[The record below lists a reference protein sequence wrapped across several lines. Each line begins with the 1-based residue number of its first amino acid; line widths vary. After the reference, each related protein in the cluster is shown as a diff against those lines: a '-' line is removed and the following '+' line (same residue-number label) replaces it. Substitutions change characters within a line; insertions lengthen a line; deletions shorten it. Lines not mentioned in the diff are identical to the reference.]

1 MHLKNNNTKN
11 NYYGTFLGGY
21 TGSSVHNNTS
31 GKKNNTGGGGSSTS
45 GKISSNNSKNNN
57 NSSNKNKNTGGGGS
71 STGGKASSN
80 NSKSN
85 NNSSNK
91 NKNTGGGGSSTS
103 GKITNNSSSNSSKNN
118 TGRGGSSTSGQIS
131 NNNRGSS
138 SRSSSNSSSR
148 STSGITPTTIKNAD
162 NRVTG
167 YSKASSGYKSSNNTY
182 TPSKGAT
189 PTSIKSADNIK
200 TGYKQADSGYRY
212 LRTAKA
218 EILDKNGYYIDG
230 SIGNNFKRNLAYDE
244 FDLYKDINSRGKNI
258 KANDLYSFVNS
269 ISKHTPVYYE
279 KGEKLYVVD
288 SKTAGT
294 LSVGPGIVLKY
305 NNDYFKKYGLDVS
318 NLREGAAIP
327 ASIVDKVTNDILADK
342 RKYVLNVLETN
353 NIKGLSDSQIDA
365 LTSRAYSV
373 GNISNFPNMYK
384 QYGNTEELYKN
395 YLSTVNG
402 KDTIYEKE
410 LTERRNAEINLFKNG
425 YSSVE
430 KENLRPGLTPTA
442 INKLEKIKRS
452 KKTPTAIN
460 SQDRL
465 KDGYVNNDGI
475 SSNLRP
481 GLTPTAINKI
491 EKIKRSKKT
500 PTAIN
505 SQDRLKDGY
514 VNNDGI
520 SSNLRPGLTPSE
532 INRQDKIKNQ
542 ENVIKKGGVKDPLAD
557 YLEELKAKGIDTS
570 DITDSSKSPQERSH
584 AVPSSYYSDGH
595 SLIEFNEGHTPL
607 SADGMYYMVAEDP
620 GEGHP
625 LAVGKGVLL
634 MANKDLFAE
643 EGINVDDYAAVG
655 RYLEVEKVDR
665 VGKRIEEN
673 KRNEILKMAQDNDI
687 VLTDYQVDALISRSY
702 QFGNVNDFPAAYKA
716 ANGDID
722 TFVNNYMLSGGGE
735 SNRRQREADVFK
747 NGYV

>member
-1 MHLKNNNTKN
+1 MHLMNNEENHFFGVYDNDKYYVNKRTSKKTNNNN
-11 NYYGTFLGGY
+11 NKSKGT
-21 TGSSVHNNTS
+21 SKSTS
-31 GKKNNTGGGGSSTS
+31 KPSGGGSKST
-45 GKISSNNSKNNN
+45 
-57 NSSNKNKNTGGGGS
+57 T
-71 STGGKASSN
+71 
-80 NSKSN
+80 
-85 NNSSNK
+85 
-91 NKNTGGGGSSTS
+91 
-103 GKITNNSSSNSSKNN
+103 SSSNGNK
-118 TGRGGSSTSGQIS
+118 
-131 NNNRGSS
+131 SS
-138 SRSSSNSSSR
+138 S
-148 STSGITPTTIKNAD
+148 
-162 NRVTG
+162 
-167 YSKASSGYKSSNNTY
+167 
-182 TPSKGAT
+182 GAT
-189 PTSIKSADNIK
+189 PTSIKNADNRK
-200 TGYKQADSGYRY
+200 TGYKPADSGYQY
-212 LRTAKA
+212 LKTAKA
-218 EILDKNGYYIDG
+218 KILNKKDHYIDG
-230 SIGNNFKRNLAYDE
+230 SIGHNFKRKLAYDE
-244 FDLYKDINSRGKNI
+244 FDLYNDINIRGKNR
-258 KANDLYSFVNS
+258 KANDLYSFINS
-269 ISKHTPVYYE
+269 VSKHTPIYYE

-288 SKTAGT
+288 NKTAGT

-481 GLTPTAINKI
+481 GLTP
-491 EKIKRSKKT
+491 
-500 PTAIN
+500 
-505 SQDRLKDGY
+505 
-514 VNNDGI
+514 
-520 SSNLRPGLTPSE
+520 SE

-557 YLEELKAKGIDTS
+557 YLEELKAKGINTS

-584 AVPSSYYSDGH
+584 AAPSSYYNDGH
-595 SLIEFNEGHTPL
+595 SLIEFSEGHTPL
-607 SADGMYYMVAEDP
+607 SADGKSYMVDLDP
-620 GEGHP
+620 GSGHP

-634 MANKDLFAE
+634 KANEALFAQ
-643 EGINVDDYAAVG
+643 EGIDVNNYKAGDYLPVDV
-655 RYLEVEKVDR
+655 VDR
-665 VGKRIEEN
+665 VGMRIEEN
-673 KRNEILKMAQDNDI
+673 KRNEILKMAQDNNI

-702 QFGNVNDFPAAYKA
+702 QFGNVDGFPAAYKA

-722 TFVNNYMLSGGGE
+722 TFVNNYMLSGGGD

>member
-1 MHLKNNNTKN
+1 MHLMNNEENHFFGVYDNDKYYVNKRTSKKPNNNN
-11 NYYGTFLGGY
+11 NKSKGT
-21 TGSSVHNNTS
+21 SKSTS
-31 GKKNNTGGGGSSTS
+31 KPSGGGSKST
-45 GKISSNNSKNNN
+45 
-57 NSSNKNKNTGGGGS
+57 T
-71 STGGKASSN
+71 
-80 NSKSN
+80 
-85 NNSSNK
+85 
-91 NKNTGGGGSSTS
+91 
-103 GKITNNSSSNSSKNN
+103 SSS
-118 TGRGGSSTSGQIS
+118 SG
-131 NNNRGSS
+131 NKSS
-138 SRSSSNSSSR
+138 S
-148 STSGITPTTIKNAD
+148 GATPTSVKNAD
-162 NRVTG
+162 NRATG
-167 YSKASSGYKSSNNTY
+167 YKPASSGYKSTTSSSNGY
-182 TPSKGAT
+182 KPSSGAT
-189 PTSIKSADNIK
+189 PTSIKNADNRK
-200 TGYKQADSGYRY
+200 TGYKPADSGYQY

-218 EILDKNGYYIDG
+218 KILNKKGHYTDG
-230 SIGNNFKRNLAYDE
+230 GIGHNFKRKLAYDE
-244 FDLYKDINSRGKNI
+244 FDLYNDINIRGKNI

-318 NLREGAAIP
+318 NLREGATIP

-373 GNISNFPNMYK
+373 GNISNFPSMYK
-384 QYGNTEELYKN
+384 QYGNTEELYNN

-410 LTERRNAEINLFKNG
+410 LTERRNAEIDLFKNG

-430 KENLRPGLTPTA
+430 EEKE
-442 INKLEKIKRS
+442 
-452 KKTPTAIN
+452 
-460 SQDRL
+460 
-465 KDGYVNNDGI
+465 
-475 SSNLRP
+475 NLRP

-491 EKIKRSKKT
+491 EKIKRSKKS

-520 SSNLRPGLTPSE
+520 LSNLRPGLTPSE

-542 ENVIKKGGVKDPLAD
+542 ENVIKRGGVKDPLAD

-584 AVPSSYYSDGH
+584 AAPSSYYNDGH
-595 SLIEFNEGHTPL
+595 SLIEFSEGHTPL
-607 SADGMYYMVAEDP
+607 SADGKSYMVDLDP
-620 GEGHP
+620 GSGHP

-634 MANKDLFAE
+634 KANEALFAQ
-643 EGINVDDYAAVG
+643 EGIDVNNYKAGDYLPVDV
-655 RYLEVEKVDR
+655 VDR
-665 VGKRIEEN
+665 VGMRIEEN
-673 KRNEILKMAQDNDI
+673 KRNEILKMAQDNNI

-702 QFGNVNDFPAAYKA
+702 QFGNVDGFPAAYKA

-722 TFVNNYMLSGGGE
+722 TFVNNYMLSGGGD

>member
-481 GLTPTAINKI
+481 GLTP
-491 EKIKRSKKT
+491 
-500 PTAIN
+500 
-505 SQDRLKDGY
+505 
-514 VNNDGI
+514 
-520 SSNLRPGLTPSE
+520 SE
-532 INRQDKIKNQ
+532 INRQDKMEYNKTS
-542 ENVIKKGGVKDPLAD
+542 DPLAD
-557 YLEELKAKGIDTS
+557 YLDNLKAKGVDVP
-570 DITDSSKSPQERSH
+570 DITNSNIDILTKNRITNNNYTEEDINKFKNILWHEYGGSLTGKFSDDTFTLLTIGATVVNNATAYGGKDSNKSWANSLEDAITDRKYLYENGRNYIYGTYNPKTLGVSASTDALLTEVAKLCLSGEYTI
-584 AVPSSYYSDGH
+584 PSNLRGQSARYIMDSYDDKNNIHYLAGNEWYSDNNH
-595 SLIEFNEGHTPL
+595 DVVIYPLNEGKKNDKTV
-607 SADGMYYMVAEDP
+607 YTAEVSD
-620 GEGHP
+620 
-625 LAVGKGVLL
+625 
-634 MANKDLFAE
+634 
-643 EGINVDDYAAVG
+643 VD
-655 RYLEVEKVDR
+655 
-665 VGKRIEEN
+665 I
-673 KRNEILKMAQDNDI
+673 
-687 VLTDYQVDALISRSY
+687 
-702 QFGNVNDFPAAYKA
+702 FGNKFKTTDSEAFKLYAESLAPKILENDLVRSKYPDYE
-716 ANGDID
+716 
-722 TFVNNYMLSGGGE
+722 V
-735 SNRRQREADVFK
+735 
-747 NGYV
+747 

>member
-1 MHLKNNNTKN
+1 MHLMNNEENHFFGVYDNDKYYVNKRTSKKTNNNN
-11 NYYGTFLGGY
+11 NKSKGT
-21 TGSSVHNNTS
+21 SKSTS
-31 GKKNNTGGGGSSTS
+31 KPSGGGSKSTTSSSS
-45 GKISSNNSKNNN
+45 GNKSSSGATPTSIKNADNRA
-57 NSSNKNKNTGGGGS
+57 TGY
-71 STGGKASSN
+71 KPASSGY
-80 NSKSN
+80 KS
-85 NNSSNK
+85 
-91 NKNTGGGGSSTS
+91 TT
-103 GKITNNSSSNSSKNN
+103 SSS
-118 TGRGGSSTSGQIS
+118 SGYK
-131 NNNRGSS
+131 SS
-138 SRSSSNSSSR
+138 SGATPTSVKNADNRATGYKPASSGYKSTTSSSSGYKSSS
-148 STSGITPTTIKNAD
+148 GATPTSIKNAD

-167 YSKASSGYKSSNNTY
+167 YKPASSGYKPTISFSSDY
-182 TPSKGAT
+182 KPSSGAT
-189 PTSIKSADNIK
+189 PTSIKNADNRK
-200 TGYKQADSGYRY
+200 TGYKPADSGYQY
-212 LRTAKA
+212 LKTAKA
-218 EILDKNGYYIDG
+218 KILNKKDHYIDG
-230 SIGNNFKRNLAYDE
+230 SIGHNFKRKLAYDE
-244 FDLYKDINSRGKNI
+244 FDLYNDINIRGKNR
-258 KANDLYSFVNS
+258 KANDLYSFINS
-269 ISKHTPVYYE
+269 VSKHTPIYYE

-288 SKTAGT
+288 NKTAGT

-557 YLEELKAKGIDTS
+557 YLEELKAKGINTS

-584 AVPSSYYSDGH
+584 AAPSSYYNDGH
-595 SLIEFNEGHTPL
+595 SLIEFSEGHTPL
-607 SADGMYYMVAEDP
+607 SADGKSYMVDLDP
-620 GEGHP
+620 GSGHP

-634 MANKDLFAE
+634 KANEALFAQ
-643 EGINVDDYAAVG
+643 EGIDVNNYKAGDYLPVDV
-655 RYLEVEKVDR
+655 VDR
-665 VGKRIEEN
+665 VGMRIEEN
-673 KRNEILKMAQDNDI
+673 KRNEILKMAQDNNI

-702 QFGNVNDFPAAYKA
+702 QFGNVDGFPAAYKA

-722 TFVNNYMLSGGGE
+722 TFVNNYMLSGGGD

>member
-1 MHLKNNNTKN
+1 MHLMNNEENHFFGVYDNDKYYVNKRTSKKTNNNN
-11 NYYGTFLGGY
+11 NKSKGT
-21 TGSSVHNNTS
+21 SKSTS
-31 GKKNNTGGGGSSTS
+31 KPSGGGSKSTTSSSS
-45 GKISSNNSKNNN
+45 GNKSSSGATPTSIKNADNRA
-57 NSSNKNKNTGGGGS
+57 TGY
-71 STGGKASSN
+71 KPASSGY
-80 NSKSN
+80 KS
-85 NNSSNK
+85 
-91 NKNTGGGGSSTS
+91 TT
-103 GKITNNSSSNSSKNN
+103 SSS
-118 TGRGGSSTSGQIS
+118 SGYK
-131 NNNRGSS
+131 SS
-138 SRSSSNSSSR
+138 S
-148 STSGITPTTIKNAD
+148 GATPTSIKNAD

-167 YSKASSGYKSSNNTY
+167 YKPASSGYKPTISFSSDY
-182 TPSKGAT
+182 KPSSGAT
-189 PTSIKSADNIK
+189 PTSIKNADNRK
-200 TGYKQADSGYRY
+200 TGYKPADSGYQY
-212 LRTAKA
+212 LKTAKA
-218 EILDKNGYYIDG
+218 KILNKKDHYIDG
-230 SIGNNFKRNLAYDE
+230 SIGHNFKRKLAYDE
-244 FDLYKDINSRGKNI
+244 FDLYNDINIRGKNR
-258 KANDLYSFVNS
+258 KANDLYSFINS
-269 ISKHTPVYYE
+269 VSKHTPIYYE

-288 SKTAGT
+288 NKTAGT

-557 YLEELKAKGIDTS
+557 YLEELKAKGINTS

-584 AVPSSYYSDGH
+584 AAPSSYYNDGH
-595 SLIEFNEGHTPL
+595 SLIEFSEGHTPL
-607 SADGMYYMVAEDP
+607 SADGKSYMVDLDP
-620 GEGHP
+620 GSGHP

-634 MANKDLFAE
+634 KANEALFAQ
-643 EGINVDDYAAVG
+643 EGIDVNNYKAGDYLPVDV
-655 RYLEVEKVDR
+655 VDR
-665 VGKRIEEN
+665 VGMRIEEN
-673 KRNEILKMAQDNDI
+673 KRNEILKMAQDNNI

-702 QFGNVNDFPAAYKA
+702 QFGNVDGFPAAYKA

-722 TFVNNYMLSGGGE
+722 TFVNNYMLSGGGD

>member
-45 GKISSNNSKNNN
+45 GKISSNNSKSNN

-200 TGYKQADSGYRY
+200 TGYKQADSGYQY
-212 LRTAKA
+212 LKTAKA
-218 EILDKNGYYIDG
+218 KILNKKGHYIDG
-230 SIGNNFKRNLAYDE
+230 SIGHNFKRKLAYDE
-244 FDLYKDINSRGKNI
+244 FDLYNDINIRGKNR
-258 KANDLYSFVNS
+258 KANDLYSFINS
-269 ISKHTPVYYE
+269 VSKHTPIYYE

-288 SKTAGT
+288 NKTAGT

-481 GLTPTAINKI
+481 GLTP
-491 EKIKRSKKT
+491 
-500 PTAIN
+500 
-505 SQDRLKDGY
+505 
-514 VNNDGI
+514 
-520 SSNLRPGLTPSE
+520 SE
-532 INRQDKIKNQ
+532 INRQDKMEYNKTS
-542 ENVIKKGGVKDPLAD
+542 DPLAD
-557 YLEELKAKGIDTS
+557 YLDNLKAKGVDVP
-570 DITDSSKSPQERSH
+570 DITNSNIDILTKNRITNNNYTEEDINKFKNILWHEYGGSLTGNFSDDTFTLLTIGATVVNNATAYGGKDSNKSWANSLEDAITDRKYLYENGRNYIYGTYNPKTLGVSASTDALLTEVAKLCLSGEYTI
-584 AVPSSYYSDGH
+584 PSNLRGQSARYIMDSYDDKNNIHYLAGNEWYSDNNH
-595 SLIEFNEGHTPL
+595 DVVIYPLNEGKKNDKTV
-607 SADGMYYMVAEDP
+607 YTAEVSD
-620 GEGHP
+620 
-625 LAVGKGVLL
+625 
-634 MANKDLFAE
+634 
-643 EGINVDDYAAVG
+643 VD
-655 RYLEVEKVDR
+655 
-665 VGKRIEEN
+665 I
-673 KRNEILKMAQDNDI
+673 
-687 VLTDYQVDALISRSY
+687 
-702 QFGNVNDFPAAYKA
+702 FGNKFKTTDSEAFKLYAESLAPKILENDLVRSKYPDYE
-716 ANGDID
+716 
-722 TFVNNYMLSGGGE
+722 V
-735 SNRRQREADVFK
+735 
-747 NGYV
+747 

>member
-1 MHLKNNNTKN
+1 MELINNEENHFFGVYDNDKYYVNKRTSKKTNNNN
-11 NYYGTFLGGY
+11 NKSKGT
-21 TGSSVHNNTS
+21 SKSTS
-31 GKKNNTGGGGSSTS
+31 KPSGGGSKSTTSSSS
-45 GKISSNNSKNNN
+45 GNKSSSGATPTSIKNADNRA
-57 NSSNKNKNTGGGGS
+57 TGY
-71 STGGKASSN
+71 KPASSGY
-80 NSKSN
+80 KS
-85 NNSSNK
+85 
-91 NKNTGGGGSSTS
+91 TT
-103 GKITNNSSSNSSKNN
+103 SSS
-118 TGRGGSSTSGQIS
+118 SGYK
-131 NNNRGSS
+131 SS
-138 SRSSSNSSSR
+138 S
-148 STSGITPTTIKNAD
+148 GATPTSIKNAD

-167 YSKASSGYKSSNNTY
+167 YKPASSGYKPTISFSSDY
-182 TPSKGAT
+182 KPSSGAT
-189 PTSIKSADNIK
+189 PTSIKNADNRK
-200 TGYKQADSGYRY
+200 TGYKPADSGYQY
-212 LRTAKA
+212 LKTAKA
-218 EILDKNGYYIDG
+218 KILNKKDHYIDG
-230 SIGNNFKRNLAYDE
+230 SIGHNFKRKLAYDE
-244 FDLYKDINSRGKNI
+244 FDLYNDINIRGKNR
-258 KANDLYSFVNS
+258 KANDLYSFINS
-269 ISKHTPVYYE
+269 VSKHTPIYYE

-288 SKTAGT
+288 NKTAGT

-481 GLTPTAINKI
+481 GLTP
-491 EKIKRSKKT
+491 
-500 PTAIN
+500 
-505 SQDRLKDGY
+505 
-514 VNNDGI
+514 
-520 SSNLRPGLTPSE
+520 SE

-557 YLEELKAKGIDTS
+557 YLEELKAKGINTS

-584 AVPSSYYSDGH
+584 AAPSSYYNDGH
-595 SLIEFNEGHTPL
+595 SLIEFSEGHTPL
-607 SADGMYYMVAEDP
+607 SADGKSYMVDLDP
-620 GEGHP
+620 GSGHP

-634 MANKDLFAE
+634 KANEALFAQ
-643 EGINVDDYAAVG
+643 EGIDVNNYKAGDYLPVDV
-655 RYLEVEKVDR
+655 VDR
-665 VGKRIEEN
+665 VGMRIEEN
-673 KRNEILKMAQDNDI
+673 KRNEILKMAQDNNI

-702 QFGNVNDFPAAYKA
+702 QFGNVDGFPAAYKA

-722 TFVNNYMLSGGGE
+722 TFVNNYMLSGGGD

>member
-1 MHLKNNNTKN
+1 MHLMDNEENHFFGVYDNDKYYVNKRTSKKPNNNN
-11 NYYGTFLGGY
+11 NKSKGT
-21 TGSSVHNNTS
+21 SKSTS
-31 GKKNNTGGGGSSTS
+31 KPSGGGSKST
-45 GKISSNNSKNNN
+45 
-57 NSSNKNKNTGGGGS
+57 T
-71 STGGKASSN
+71 
-80 NSKSN
+80 
-85 NNSSNK
+85 
-91 NKNTGGGGSSTS
+91 
-103 GKITNNSSSNSSKNN
+103 SSS
-118 TGRGGSSTSGQIS
+118 SG
-131 NNNRGSS
+131 NKSS
-138 SRSSSNSSSR
+138 S
-148 STSGITPTTIKNAD
+148 GATPTSVKNAD
-162 NRVTG
+162 NRATG
-167 YSKASSGYKSSNNTY
+167 YKPASSGYKSTTSSSNGYKPSSGATPTSVKNADNRATGY
-182 TPSKGAT
+182 KPASSGYKSTTSSSNGYKPSKGAT
-189 PTSIKSADNIK
+189 PTSIKNADNRK
-200 TGYKQADSGYRY
+200 TGYKPADSGYQY

-218 EILDKNGYYIDG
+218 EILNKKGHYTG
-230 SIGNNFKRNLAYDE
+230 GGIGHNFKRKLAYDE
-244 FDLYKDINSRGKNI
+244 FDLYNDINIRGKNI

-318 NLREGAAIP
+318 NLREGATIP

-384 QYGNTEELYKN
+384 QYGNTEELYNN

-410 LTERRNAEINLFKNG
+410 LTERRNAEIDLFKNG

-430 KENLRPGLTPTA
+430 EAKE
-442 INKLEKIKRS
+442 
-452 KKTPTAIN
+452 
-460 SQDRL
+460 
-465 KDGYVNNDGI
+465 
-475 SSNLRP
+475 NLRP

-520 SSNLRPGLTPSE
+520 LSNLRPGLTPSE

-542 ENVIKKGGVKDPLAD
+542 ENVIKKGGVKDPLAN

-584 AVPSSYYSDGH
+584 AAPSSYYNDGH
-595 SLIEFNEGHTPL
+595 SLIEFSEGHTPL
-607 SADGMYYMVAEDP
+607 SADGKSYMVDLDP
-620 GEGHP
+620 GSGHP

-634 MANKDLFAE
+634 KANETLFAQ
-643 EGINVDDYAAVG
+643 EGIDVNNYKAGDYLPVDV
-655 RYLEVEKVDR
+655 VDR
-665 VGKRIEEN
+665 VGMRIEEN
-673 KRNEILKMAQDNDI
+673 KRNEILKMAQDNNI

-702 QFGNVNDFPAAYKA
+702 QFGNVDGFPAAYKA
-716 ANGDID
+716 ANGDVD
-722 TFVNNYMLSGGGE
+722 TFINNYMLSGGGD

>member
-1 MHLKNNNTKN
+1 MHLMDNEENHFFGVYDNDKYYVNKRTSKKPNNNN
-11 NYYGTFLGGY
+11 NKSKGT
-21 TGSSVHNNTS
+21 SKSTS
-31 GKKNNTGGGGSSTS
+31 KPSGGGSKST
-45 GKISSNNSKNNN
+45 
-57 NSSNKNKNTGGGGS
+57 T
-71 STGGKASSN
+71 
-80 NSKSN
+80 
-85 NNSSNK
+85 
-91 NKNTGGGGSSTS
+91 
-103 GKITNNSSSNSSKNN
+103 SSS
-118 TGRGGSSTSGQIS
+118 SG
-131 NNNRGSS
+131 NKSS
-138 SRSSSNSSSR
+138 S
-148 STSGITPTTIKNAD
+148 
-162 NRVTG
+162 
-167 YSKASSGYKSSNNTY
+167 
-182 TPSKGAT
+182 GAT
-189 PTSIKSADNIK
+189 PTSIKNADNRK
-200 TGYKQADSGYRY
+200 TGYKPADSGYQY

-218 EILDKNGYYIDG
+218 EILNKKGHYTG
-230 SIGNNFKRNLAYDE
+230 GGIGHNFKRKLAYDE
-244 FDLYKDINSRGKNI
+244 FDLYNDINIRGKNI

-318 NLREGAAIP
+318 NLREGATIP

-384 QYGNTEELYKN
+384 QYGNTEELYNN

-410 LTERRNAEINLFKNG
+410 LTERRNAEIDLFKNG

-430 KENLRPGLTPTA
+430 EAKE
-442 INKLEKIKRS
+442 
-452 KKTPTAIN
+452 
-460 SQDRL
+460 
-465 KDGYVNNDGI
+465 
-475 SSNLRP
+475 NLRP

-491 EKIKRSKKT
+491 EKIKRSKKS

-520 SSNLRPGLTPSE
+520 LSNLRPGLTPSE

-542 ENVIKKGGVKDPLAD
+542 ENVIKKGGVKDPLAN

-584 AVPSSYYSDGH
+584 AAPSSYYNDGH
-595 SLIEFNEGHTPL
+595 SLIEFSEGHTPL
-607 SADGMYYMVAEDP
+607 SADGKSYMVDLDP
-620 GEGHP
+620 GSGHP

-634 MANKDLFAE
+634 KANETLFAQ
-643 EGINVDDYAAVG
+643 EGIDVNNYKAGDYLPVDV
-655 RYLEVEKVDR
+655 VDR
-665 VGKRIEEN
+665 VGMRIEEN
-673 KRNEILKMAQDNDI
+673 KRNEILKMAQDNNI

-702 QFGNVNDFPAAYKA
+702 QFGNVDGFPAAYKA
-716 ANGDID
+716 ANGDVD
-722 TFVNNYMLSGGGE
+722 TFINNYMLSGGGD

>member
-1 MHLKNNNTKN
+1 MHLMNNNTKN

-45 GKISSNNSKNNN
+45 GKISSNNSKSNN

-200 TGYKQADSGYRY
+200 TGYKQADSGYQY

-218 EILDKNGYYIDG
+218 EILNKKGHYTG
-230 SIGNNFKRNLAYDE
+230 GGIGHNFKRKLAYDE
-244 FDLYKDINSRGKNI
+244 FDLYNDINIRGKNI

-318 NLREGAAIP
+318 NLREGATIP
-327 ASIVDKVTNDILADK
+327 ASIVDKVANDILADK

-384 QYGNTEELYKN
+384 QYGNTEELYNN

-410 LTERRNAEINLFKNG
+410 LTERRNAEIDLFKNG

-430 KENLRPGLTPTA
+430 EAKE
-442 INKLEKIKRS
+442 
-452 KKTPTAIN
+452 
-460 SQDRL
+460 
-465 KDGYVNNDGI
+465 
-475 SSNLRP
+475 NLRP

-491 EKIKRSKKT
+491 EKIKRSKKS

-584 AVPSSYYSDGH
+584 AAPSSYYNDGH
-595 SLIEFNEGHTPL
+595 SLIEFSEGHTPL
-607 SADGMYYMVAEDP
+607 SADGKSYMVDLDP
-620 GEGHP
+620 GSGHP

-634 MANKDLFAE
+634 KANEALFAQ
-643 EGINVDDYAAVG
+643 EGIDVNNYKAGDYLPVDV
-655 RYLEVEKVDR
+655 VDR
-665 VGKRIEEN
+665 VGMRIEEN
-673 KRNEILKMAQDNDI
+673 KRNEILKMAQDNNI

-702 QFGNVNDFPAAYKA
+702 QFGNVDGFPAAYKA

-722 TFVNNYMLSGGGE
+722 TFVNNYMLSGGGD

>member
-1 MHLKNNNTKN
+1 MHLMNNEENHFFGVYDNDKYYVNKRTSKKTNNNN
-11 NYYGTFLGGY
+11 NKSKGT
-21 TGSSVHNNTS
+21 SKSTS
-31 GKKNNTGGGGSSTS
+31 KPSGGGSKSTTSSSS
-45 GKISSNNSKNNN
+45 GNKSSSGATPTSIKNADNRA
-57 NSSNKNKNTGGGGS
+57 TGY
-71 STGGKASSN
+71 KPASSGY
-80 NSKSN
+80 KS
-85 NNSSNK
+85 
-91 NKNTGGGGSSTS
+91 TT
-103 GKITNNSSSNSSKNN
+103 SSS
-118 TGRGGSSTSGQIS
+118 SGYK
-131 NNNRGSS
+131 SS
-138 SRSSSNSSSR
+138 S
-148 STSGITPTTIKNAD
+148 GATPTSIKNAD

-167 YSKASSGYKSSNNTY
+167 YKPASSGYKPTISFSSDY
-182 TPSKGAT
+182 KPSSGAT
-189 PTSIKSADNIK
+189 PTSIKNADNRK
-200 TGYKQADSGYRY
+200 TGYKPADSGYQY
-212 LRTAKA
+212 LKTAKA
-218 EILDKNGYYIDG
+218 KILNKKDHYIDG
-230 SIGNNFKRNLAYDE
+230 SIGHNFKRKLAYDE
-244 FDLYKDINSRGKNI
+244 FDLYNDINIRGKNR
-258 KANDLYSFVNS
+258 KANDLYSFINS
-269 ISKHTPVYYE
+269 VSKHTPIYYE

-288 SKTAGT
+288 NKTAGT

-520 SSNLRPGLTPSE
+520 LSNLRPGLTPSE

-542 ENVIKKGGVKDPLAD
+542 ENVIK
-557 YLEELKAKGIDTS
+557 GIDTS

-584 AVPSSYYSDGH
+584 AAPSSYYNDGH
-595 SLIEFNEGHTPL
+595 SLIEFSEGHTPL
-607 SADGMYYMVAEDP
+607 SADGKSYMVDLDP
-620 GEGHP
+620 GSGHP

-634 MANKDLFAE
+634 KSNEALFAQ
-643 EGINVDDYAAVG
+643 EGIDVNNCKAGDYLPVDV
-655 RYLEVEKVDR
+655 VDR
-665 VGKRIEEN
+665 VGMRIEEN
-673 KRNEILKMAQDNDI
+673 KRNEILKMAQDNNI

-702 QFGNVNDFPAAYKA
+702 QFGNVDGFPAAYKA

-722 TFVNNYMLSGGGE
+722 TFINNYMLTGGGD

>member
-1 MHLKNNNTKN
+1 MHLMDNEENHFFGVYDNDKYYVNKRTSKKPNNNN
-11 NYYGTFLGGY
+11 NKSKGT
-21 TGSSVHNNTS
+21 SKSTS
-31 GKKNNTGGGGSSTS
+31 KPSGGGSKST
-45 GKISSNNSKNNN
+45 
-57 NSSNKNKNTGGGGS
+57 T
-71 STGGKASSN
+71 
-80 NSKSN
+80 
-85 NNSSNK
+85 
-91 NKNTGGGGSSTS
+91 
-103 GKITNNSSSNSSKNN
+103 SSS
-118 TGRGGSSTSGQIS
+118 SG
-131 NNNRGSS
+131 NKSS
-138 SRSSSNSSSR
+138 S
-148 STSGITPTTIKNAD
+148 GATPTSIKNAD
-162 NRVTG
+162 NRKTG
-167 YSKASSGYKSSNNTY
+167 YKPASSGYKSTTSSSNGYKPSSGATPTSVKNADNRATGY
-182 TPSKGAT
+182 KPASSGYKSTTSSSNGYKPSKGAT
-189 PTSIKSADNIK
+189 PTSIKNADNRK
-200 TGYKQADSGYRY
+200 TGYKPADSGYQY

-218 EILDKNGYYIDG
+218 EILNKKGHYTG
-230 SIGNNFKRNLAYDE
+230 GGIGHNFKRKLAYDE
-244 FDLYKDINSRGKNI
+244 FDLYNDINIRGKNI

-318 NLREGAAIP
+318 NLREGATIP

-384 QYGNTEELYKN
+384 QYGNTEELYNN

-410 LTERRNAEINLFKNG
+410 LTERRNAEIDLFKNG

-430 KENLRPGLTPTA
+430 EAKENLRPGLTPTA
-442 INKLEKIKRS
+442 INKIEKIKRS
-452 KKTPTAIN
+452 KKSPTAIN

-475 SSNLRP
+475 LSNLRP

-542 ENVIKKGGVKDPLAD
+542 ENVIKKGGVKDPLAN

-584 AVPSSYYSDGH
+584 AAPSSYYNDGH
-595 SLIEFNEGHTPL
+595 SLIEFSEGHTPL
-607 SADGMYYMVAEDP
+607 SADGKSYMVDLDP
-620 GEGHP
+620 GSGHP

-634 MANKDLFAE
+634 KANETLFAQ
-643 EGINVDDYAAVG
+643 EGIDVNNYKAGDYLPVDV
-655 RYLEVEKVDR
+655 VDR
-665 VGKRIEEN
+665 VGMRIEEN
-673 KRNEILKMAQDNDI
+673 KRNEILKMAQDNNI

-702 QFGNVNDFPAAYKA
+702 QFGNVDGFPAAYKA
-716 ANGDID
+716 ANGDVD
-722 TFVNNYMLSGGGE
+722 TFINNYMLSGGGD

>member
-1 MHLKNNNTKN
+1 MHLMNNEENHFFGVYDNDKYYVNKRTSKKTNNNN
-11 NYYGTFLGGY
+11 NKSKGT
-21 TGSSVHNNTS
+21 SKSTS
-31 GKKNNTGGGGSSTS
+31 KPSGGGSKSTTSSSS
-45 GKISSNNSKNNN
+45 GNKSSSGATPTSIKNADNRA
-57 NSSNKNKNTGGGGS
+57 TGY
-71 STGGKASSN
+71 KPASSGY
-80 NSKSN
+80 KS
-85 NNSSNK
+85 
-91 NKNTGGGGSSTS
+91 TT
-103 GKITNNSSSNSSKNN
+103 SSS
-118 TGRGGSSTSGQIS
+118 SGYK
-131 NNNRGSS
+131 SS
-138 SRSSSNSSSR
+138 S
-148 STSGITPTTIKNAD
+148 GATPTSIKNAD

-167 YSKASSGYKSSNNTY
+167 YKPASSGYKPTISFSSDY
-182 TPSKGAT
+182 KPSSGAT
-189 PTSIKSADNIK
+189 PTSIKNADNRK
-200 TGYKQADSGYRY
+200 TGYKPADSGYQY
-212 LRTAKA
+212 LKTAKA
-218 EILDKNGYYIDG
+218 KILNKKDHYIDG
-230 SIGNNFKRNLAYDE
+230 SIGHNFKRKLAYDE
-244 FDLYKDINSRGKNI
+244 FDLYNDINIRGKNR
-258 KANDLYSFVNS
+258 KANDLYSFINS
-269 ISKHTPVYYE
+269 VSKHTPIYYE

-288 SKTAGT
+288 NKTAGT

-481 GLTPTAINKI
+481 GLTP
-491 EKIKRSKKT
+491 
-500 PTAIN
+500 
-505 SQDRLKDGY
+505 
-514 VNNDGI
+514 
-520 SSNLRPGLTPSE
+520 SE

-557 YLEELKAKGIDTS
+557 YLEELKAKGINTS

-584 AVPSSYYSDGH
+584 AAPSSYYNDGH
-595 SLIEFNEGHTPL
+595 SLIEFSEGHTPL
-607 SADGMYYMVAEDP
+607 SADGKSYMVDLDP
-620 GEGHP
+620 GSGHP

-634 MANKDLFAE
+634 KANEALFAQ
-643 EGINVDDYAAVG
+643 EGIDVNNYKAGDYLPVDV
-655 RYLEVEKVDR
+655 VDR
-665 VGKRIEEN
+665 IGMRIEEN
-673 KRNEILKMAQDNDI
+673 KRNEILKMAQDNNI

-702 QFGNVNDFPAAYKA
+702 QFGNVDGFPAAYKA

-722 TFVNNYMLSGGGE
+722 TFVNNYMLSGGGD

>member
-1 MHLKNNNTKN
+1 MHLMNNEENHFFGVYDNDKYYVNKRTSKKTNNNN
-11 NYYGTFLGGY
+11 NKSKGT
-21 TGSSVHNNTS
+21 SKSTS
-31 GKKNNTGGGGSSTS
+31 KPSGGGSKSTTSSSS
-45 GKISSNNSKNNN
+45 GNKSSSGATPTSIKNADNRA
-57 NSSNKNKNTGGGGS
+57 TGY
-71 STGGKASSN
+71 KPASSGY
-80 NSKSN
+80 KS
-85 NNSSNK
+85 
-91 NKNTGGGGSSTS
+91 TT
-103 GKITNNSSSNSSKNN
+103 SSS
-118 TGRGGSSTSGQIS
+118 SGYK
-131 NNNRGSS
+131 SS
-138 SRSSSNSSSR
+138 S
-148 STSGITPTTIKNAD
+148 GATPTSIKNAD

-167 YSKASSGYKSSNNTY
+167 YKPASSGYKPTISFSSDY
-182 TPSKGAT
+182 KPSSGAT
-189 PTSIKSADNIK
+189 PTSIKNADNRK
-200 TGYKQADSGYRY
+200 TGYKPADSGYQY
-212 LRTAKA
+212 LKTAKA
-218 EILDKNGYYIDG
+218 KILNKKDHYIDG
-230 SIGNNFKRNLAYDE
+230 SIGHNFKRKLAYDE
-244 FDLYKDINSRGKNI
+244 FDLYNDINIRGKNR
-258 KANDLYSFVNS
+258 KANDLYSFINS
-269 ISKHTPVYYE
+269 VSKHTPIYYE

-288 SKTAGT
+288 NKTAGT

-481 GLTPTAINKI
+481 GLTP
-491 EKIKRSKKT
+491 
-500 PTAIN
+500 
-505 SQDRLKDGY
+505 
-514 VNNDGI
+514 
-520 SSNLRPGLTPSE
+520 SE

-557 YLEELKAKGIDTS
+557 YLEELKAKGINTS

-584 AVPSSYYSDGH
+584 AAPSSYYNDGH
-595 SLIEFNEGHTPL
+595 SLIEFSEGHTPL
-607 SADGMYYMVAEDP
+607 SADGKSYMVDLDP
-620 GEGHP
+620 GSGHP

-634 MANKDLFAE
+634 KANEALFAQ
-643 EGINVDDYAAVG
+643 EGIDVNNYKAGDYLPVDV
-655 RYLEVEKVDR
+655 VDR
-665 VGKRIEEN
+665 VGMRIEEN
-673 KRNEILKMAQDNDI
+673 KRNEILKMAQDNNI

-702 QFGNVNDFPAAYKA
+702 QFGNVDGFPAAYKA

-722 TFVNNYMLSGGGE
+722 TFVNNYMLSGGGD

>member
-1 MHLKNNNTKN
+1 MHLMDNEENHFFGVYDNDKYYVNKRTSKKPNNNN
-11 NYYGTFLGGY
+11 NKSKGT
-21 TGSSVHNNTS
+21 SKSTS
-31 GKKNNTGGGGSSTS
+31 KPSGGGSKST
-45 GKISSNNSKNNN
+45 
-57 NSSNKNKNTGGGGS
+57 T
-71 STGGKASSN
+71 
-80 NSKSN
+80 
-85 NNSSNK
+85 
-91 NKNTGGGGSSTS
+91 
-103 GKITNNSSSNSSKNN
+103 SSS
-118 TGRGGSSTSGQIS
+118 SG
-131 NNNRGSS
+131 NKSS
-138 SRSSSNSSSR
+138 S
-148 STSGITPTTIKNAD
+148 GATPTSIKNAD
-162 NRVTG
+162 NRKTG
-167 YSKASSGYKSSNNTY
+167 YKPASSGYKSTTSSSNGYKPSSGATPTSVKNADNRATGY
-182 TPSKGAT
+182 KPASSGYKSTTSSSNGYKPSKGAT
-189 PTSIKSADNIK
+189 PTSIKNADNRK
-200 TGYKQADSGYRY
+200 TGYKPADSGYQY

-218 EILDKNGYYIDG
+218 EILNKKGHYTG
-230 SIGNNFKRNLAYDE
+230 GGIGHNFKRKLAYDE
-244 FDLYKDINSRGKNI
+244 FDLYNDINIRGKNI

-318 NLREGAAIP
+318 NLREGATIP

-384 QYGNTEELYKN
+384 QYGNTEELYNN

-410 LTERRNAEINLFKNG
+410 LTERRNAEIDLFKNG

-430 KENLRPGLTPTA
+430 EAKE
-442 INKLEKIKRS
+442 
-452 KKTPTAIN
+452 
-460 SQDRL
+460 
-465 KDGYVNNDGI
+465 
-475 SSNLRP
+475 NLRP

-491 EKIKRSKKT
+491 EKIKRSKKS

-520 SSNLRPGLTPSE
+520 LSNLRPGLTPSE

-542 ENVIKKGGVKDPLAD
+542 ENVIKKGGVKDPLAN

-584 AVPSSYYSDGH
+584 AAPSSYYNDGH
-595 SLIEFNEGHTPL
+595 SLIEFSEGHTPL
-607 SADGMYYMVAEDP
+607 SADGKSYMVDLDP
-620 GEGHP
+620 GSGHP

-634 MANKDLFAE
+634 KANETLFAQ
-643 EGINVDDYAAVG
+643 EGIDVNNYKAGDYLPVDV
-655 RYLEVEKVDR
+655 VDR
-665 VGKRIEEN
+665 VGMRIEEN
-673 KRNEILKMAQDNDI
+673 KRNEILKMAQDNNI

-702 QFGNVNDFPAAYKA
+702 QFGNVDGFPAAYKA
-716 ANGDID
+716 ANGDVD
-722 TFVNNYMLSGGGE
+722 TFINNYMLSGGGD

>member
-1 MHLKNNNTKN
+1 MHLMNNEENHFFGVYDNDKYYVNKRTSKKPNNNN
-11 NYYGTFLGGY
+11 NKSKGT
-21 TGSSVHNNTS
+21 SKSTS
-31 GKKNNTGGGGSSTS
+31 KPSGGGSKST
-45 GKISSNNSKNNN
+45 
-57 NSSNKNKNTGGGGS
+57 T
-71 STGGKASSN
+71 
-80 NSKSN
+80 
-85 NNSSNK
+85 
-91 NKNTGGGGSSTS
+91 
-103 GKITNNSSSNSSKNN
+103 SSS
-118 TGRGGSSTSGQIS
+118 SG
-131 NNNRGSS
+131 NKSS
-138 SRSSSNSSSR
+138 S
-148 STSGITPTTIKNAD
+148 
-162 NRVTG
+162 
-167 YSKASSGYKSSNNTY
+167 
-182 TPSKGAT
+182 GAT
-189 PTSIKSADNIK
+189 PTSIKNADNRK
-200 TGYKQADSGYRY
+200 TGYKPADSGYRY

-218 EILDKNGYYIDG
+218 EILNKKGHYTG
-230 SIGNNFKRNLAYDE
+230 GGIGHNFKRKLAYDE
-244 FDLYKDINSRGKNI
+244 FDLYNDINIRGKNI

-269 ISKHTPVYYE
+269 ISKHTPVYYD

-430 KENLRPGLTPTA
+430 EAKE
-442 INKLEKIKRS
+442 
-452 KKTPTAIN
+452 
-460 SQDRL
+460 
-465 KDGYVNNDGI
+465 
-475 SSNLRP
+475 NLRP

-491 EKIKRSKKT
+491 EKIKISKKT

-532 INRQDKIKNQ
+532 INRQDKMEYNKTS
-542 ENVIKKGGVKDPLAD
+542 DPLAD
-557 YLEELKAKGIDTS
+557 YLDNLKAKGVDVS
-570 DITDSSKSPQERSH
+570 DITNGNIDILTKNRITNNNYTEEDINKFKNILWHEYGGSLTGNFSDDTFTLLTIGATVVNNATAYGGKNPNKSWANSLEDAITNRKYLYENGRNYIYGTYNPKTLGVSASTDALLTEVAKLCLSGEYTIPSNLRGQSARYIMDSYDDKNNIHYLAGNEW
-584 AVPSSYYSDGH
+584 YSDNNH
-595 SLIEFNEGHTPL
+595 DVVIYPLNEGKKNDKTV
-607 SADGMYYMVAEDP
+607 YTAEVSD
-620 GEGHP
+620 
-625 LAVGKGVLL
+625 
-634 MANKDLFAE
+634 
-643 EGINVDDYAAVG
+643 VD
-655 RYLEVEKVDR
+655 
-665 VGKRIEEN
+665 I
-673 KRNEILKMAQDNDI
+673 
-687 VLTDYQVDALISRSY
+687 
-702 QFGNVNDFPAAYKA
+702 FGNKFKTTDSEAFKLYAESLAPKILENDLVRSKYPDYE
-716 ANGDID
+716 
-722 TFVNNYMLSGGGE
+722 V
-735 SNRRQREADVFK
+735 
-747 NGYV
+747 

>member
-1 MHLKNNNTKN
+1 MHLMDNEENHFFGVYDNDKYYVNKRTSKKPNNNN
-11 NYYGTFLGGY
+11 NKSKGT
-21 TGSSVHNNTS
+21 SKSTS
-31 GKKNNTGGGGSSTS
+31 KPSGGGSKST
-45 GKISSNNSKNNN
+45 
-57 NSSNKNKNTGGGGS
+57 T
-71 STGGKASSN
+71 
-80 NSKSN
+80 
-85 NNSSNK
+85 
-91 NKNTGGGGSSTS
+91 
-103 GKITNNSSSNSSKNN
+103 SSS
-118 TGRGGSSTSGQIS
+118 SG
-131 NNNRGSS
+131 NKSS
-138 SRSSSNSSSR
+138 S
-148 STSGITPTTIKNAD
+148 GATPTSVKNAD
-162 NRVTG
+162 NRATG
-167 YSKASSGYKSSNNTY
+167 YKPASSGYKSTTSSSNGYKPSSGATPTSVKNADNRATGY
-182 TPSKGAT
+182 KPASSGYKSTTSSSNGYKPSKGAT
-189 PTSIKSADNIK
+189 PTSIKNADNRK
-200 TGYKQADSGYRY
+200 TGYKPADSGYQY

-218 EILDKNGYYIDG
+218 EILNKKGHYTG
-230 SIGNNFKRNLAYDE
+230 GGIGHNFKRKLAYDE
-244 FDLYKDINSRGKNI
+244 FDLYNDINIRGKNI

-318 NLREGAAIP
+318 NLREGATIP

-384 QYGNTEELYKN
+384 QYGNTEELYNN

-410 LTERRNAEINLFKNG
+410 LTERRNAEIDLFKNG

-430 KENLRPGLTPTA
+430 EAKE
-442 INKLEKIKRS
+442 
-452 KKTPTAIN
+452 
-460 SQDRL
+460 
-465 KDGYVNNDGI
+465 
-475 SSNLRP
+475 NLRP

-491 EKIKRSKKT
+491 EKIKRSKKS

-520 SSNLRPGLTPSE
+520 LSNLRPGLTPSE

-542 ENVIKKGGVKDPLAD
+542 ENVIKKGGVKDPLAN

-584 AVPSSYYSDGH
+584 AAPSSYYNDGH
-595 SLIEFNEGHTPL
+595 SLIEFSEGHTPL
-607 SADGMYYMVAEDP
+607 SADGKSYMVDLDP
-620 GEGHP
+620 GSGHP

-634 MANKDLFAE
+634 KANETLFAQ
-643 EGINVDDYAAVG
+643 EGIDVNNYKAGDYLPVDV
-655 RYLEVEKVDR
+655 VDR
-665 VGKRIEEN
+665 VGMRIEEN
-673 KRNEILKMAQDNDI
+673 KRNEILKMAQDNNI

-702 QFGNVNDFPAAYKA
+702 QFGNVDGFPAAYKA
-716 ANGDID
+716 ANGDVD
-722 TFVNNYMLSGGGE
+722 TFINNYMLSGGGD

>member
-1 MHLKNNNTKN
+1 MHLMNNEENHFFGVYDNDKYYVNKRTSKKPNNNN
-11 NYYGTFLGGY
+11 NKSKGT
-21 TGSSVHNNTS
+21 SKSTS
-31 GKKNNTGGGGSSTS
+31 KPSGGGSKST
-45 GKISSNNSKNNN
+45 
-57 NSSNKNKNTGGGGS
+57 T
-71 STGGKASSN
+71 
-80 NSKSN
+80 
-85 NNSSNK
+85 
-91 NKNTGGGGSSTS
+91 
-103 GKITNNSSSNSSKNN
+103 SSS
-118 TGRGGSSTSGQIS
+118 SG
-131 NNNRGSS
+131 NKSS
-138 SRSSSNSSSR
+138 S
-148 STSGITPTTIKNAD
+148 GATPTSVKNAD
-162 NRVTG
+162 NRATG
-167 YSKASSGYKSSNNTY
+167 YKPASSGYKSTTSSSNGY
-182 TPSKGAT
+182 KPSKGAT
-189 PTSIKSADNIK
+189 PTSIKNADNRK
-200 TGYKQADSGYRY
+200 TGYKPADSGYRY

-218 EILDKNGYYIDG
+218 EILNKKGHYTG
-230 SIGNNFKRNLAYDE
+230 GGIGHNFKRKLAYDE
-244 FDLYKDINSRGKNI
+244 FDLYNDINIRGKNI

-305 NNDYFKKYGLDVS
+305 NNEYFKKYGLDVS
-318 NLREGAAIP
+318 NLREGATIP

-373 GNISNFPNMYK
+373 GNISNFPSMYK
-384 QYGNTEELYKN
+384 QYGNTEELYNN

-410 LTERRNAEINLFKNG
+410 LTERRNAEIDLFKNG

-430 KENLRPGLTPTA
+430 EAKENLRPGLTPTA
-442 INKLEKIKRS
+442 INKIEKIKRS

-475 SSNLRP
+475 LSNLRP

-532 INRQDKIKNQ
+532 INRQDKMEYNKTS
-542 ENVIKKGGVKDPLAD
+542 DPLAD
-557 YLEELKAKGIDTS
+557 YLDNLKAKGVDVS
-570 DITDSSKSPQERSH
+570 DITNGNIDILTKNRITNNNYTEEDINKFKNILWHEYGGSLTGNFSDDAFILLTIGATIVNNATAYGGKNPNKSWANSLEDAITNRKYLYENGRNYIYGTYNPSALGVPASTDGFLTEVAKLCLSGEYTIPSNLRGQSARDIMDSYDDKNNIHYLVGNEW
-584 AVPSSYYSDGH
+584 YSDNNH
-595 SLIEFNEGHTPL
+595 DVVIYPLNEGKKNDKTV
-607 SADGMYYMVAEDP
+607 YTAEVSD
-620 GEGHP
+620 
-625 LAVGKGVLL
+625 
-634 MANKDLFAE
+634 
-643 EGINVDDYAAVG
+643 VD
-655 RYLEVEKVDR
+655 
-665 VGKRIEEN
+665 I
-673 KRNEILKMAQDNDI
+673 
-687 VLTDYQVDALISRSY
+687 
-702 QFGNVNDFPAAYKA
+702 FGNEFKTTD
-716 ANGDID
+716 
-722 TFVNNYMLSGGGE
+722 SE
-735 SNRRQREADVFK
+735 VFK
-747 NGYV
+747 LYAESLAPKILENDLVRSKYPDYEV